1 MEKLERRLKKVL
13 EILLKKIKQN
23 INLLKS
29 ILINAL
35 KIFKTSKIN
44 KFNSEINIVLEN

>member
-35 KIFKTSKIN
+35 KIFKTRKIN